1 MKRFFDTLLI
11 LLSFVIVLPLLIL
24 GLLLVVVFDGPP
36 IFFLQNRVGL
46 NGKDFKVIKFR
57 TMLVDLKSE
66 KGIFNFENSSRVT
79 NIGKLLRKTKL
90 DELPQLWNVLVGE
103 MSIVGPRPEVRKWV
117 DEFPDQWSVIHQVR
131 PGITDPASIIYRNE
145 EQLLSQV
152 KYPEKYYRE
161 KILPGKL
168 ALYQKY
174 INERTII
181 KDFFIIFKTIVALFK

>member
-66 KGIFNFENSSRVT
+66 KGIFNFEN
-79 NIGKLLRKTKL
+79 
-90 DELPQLWNVLVGE
+90 
-103 MSIVGPRPEVRKWV
+103 
-117 DEFPDQWSVIHQVR
+117 
-131 PGITDPASIIYRNE
+131 
-145 EQLLSQV
+145 
-152 KYPEKYYRE
+152 
-161 KILPGKL
+161 
-168 ALYQKY
+168 
-174 INERTII
+174 
-181 KDFFIIFKTIVALFK
+181 

>member
-11 LLSFVIVLPLLIL
+11 LLSFVIVLPLFIL